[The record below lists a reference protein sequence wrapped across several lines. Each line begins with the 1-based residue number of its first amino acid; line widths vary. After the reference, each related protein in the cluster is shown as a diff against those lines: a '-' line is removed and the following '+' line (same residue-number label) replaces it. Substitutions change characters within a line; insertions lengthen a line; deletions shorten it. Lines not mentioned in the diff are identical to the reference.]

1 MAGPPAA
8 HVGPAP
14 PLAFPPPPA
23 APAESRDKWRRGR
36 RALSLRS
43 RQRAALRP
51 WPATDEDRARGR
63 DSGARGPG
71 NCLPYPPPAAAP
83 SPGGAAPGPR
93 VPASGLGVGSRAP
106 ARVCARVCVCIG
118 ARAPRSPAAA
128 PNQLGTVNSV
138 SPCPSASRAAGST
151 SRDSAGLCCLRW
163 WRQEGNKVCREP
175 G

>member
-1 MAGPPAA
+1 MAARTPRPVSAEPAA
-8 HVGPAP
+8 RSSPA
-14 PLAFPPPPA
+14 LA
-23 APAESRDKWRRGR
+23 RHRRGP
-36 RALSLRS
+36 RS
-43 RQRAALRP
+43 GTRQRRS
-51 WPATDEDRARGR
+51 W
-63 DSGARGPG
+63 PG

-93 VPASGLGVGSRAP
+93 VPASRLGVGSRAP

-128 PNQLGTVNSV
+128 PNQLGPVNSV